1 MKKIRNKIVCISV
14 VYFIFFLSSVVFSQ
28 ARYNSYNLPNLVEY
42 TSLKEALKSSDSVY
56 ILNLKRE
63 KLNEIPKSVFQ
74 LKSLRIL
81 VLSSNKIYSIP
92 DEIANLTNLEELDI
106 SSNKFIQ
113 FPVSITK
120 LKKLKVLKMNRNEIA
135 ELPEEIGNMTNLEQL
150 IVWDNPLTTLPEGIG
165 KLSNQMKT
173 LNLNM
178 TFIMDKDE
186 IDKIYKLLPNTK
198 IDFPSDCNC
207 LK

>member
-1 MKKIRNKIVCISV
+1 MKNKAVSLWIVV
-14 VYFIFFLSSVVFSQ
+14 FIFFLNSDVFSQ
-28 ARYNSYNLPNLVEY
+28 MRYNNYDLPNLVEY
-42 TSLKEALKSSDSVY
+42 TSLKEALKTPDSIY
-56 ILNLKRE
+56 ILNLKRD
-63 KLNEIPKSVFQ
+63 KLNEIPKSVFK
-74 LKSLRIL
+74 LKNLRVL
-81 VLSSNKIYSIP
+81 VLSSNKISGIP
-92 DEIANLTNLEELDI
+92 DEIANLSDLEELDI
-106 SSNKFIQ
+106 SSNKFTQ

-120 LKKLKVLKMNRNEIA
+120 LTNLKVLRLNRNEIT
-135 ELPEEIGNMTNLEQL
+135 EIPEEIGNMKKLEQL
-150 IVWDNPLTTLPEGIG
+150 IVWDNPLTTLPDGIG
-165 KLSNQMKT
+165 KLSNQIKT